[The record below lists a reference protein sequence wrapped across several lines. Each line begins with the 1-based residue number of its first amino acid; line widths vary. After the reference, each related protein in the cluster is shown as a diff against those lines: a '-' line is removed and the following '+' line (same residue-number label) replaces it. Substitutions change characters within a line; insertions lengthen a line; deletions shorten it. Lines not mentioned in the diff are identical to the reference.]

1 MIYVVSVSMAVLL
14 VLLSISIYKSFR
26 SHRPMGNML
35 GYYAISCAVVV
46 ISFAVNLMAS
56 SEQVMIFFCCIQNI
70 GVTWSYY
77 FLFRFSSEFAERK
90 PGCIMYRIICVA
102 VLMIDSAVILTTP
115 VNGIA
120 FHISIRDDAG
130 TTVAVLNPKLFF
142 LIHCLLCM
150 ILIVS
155 VIWVLADRI
164 RHSAKVY
171 ALKYSFVIAA
181 TILMALPGALFVF
194 DESSI
199 IDYSVFFFGFSGT
212 FLYYAAFVLPAIIV
226 FGGSQGYLADI
237 MPGTYALYDNT
248 GVLINHDDRAFSILG
263 EEFPPDEQKMRD
275 LIHLNDSDSGS
286 IMHGGKEYSI
296 IAKKIVDRNGYHV
309 ITAYVFVDVTEKS
322 IQIEKEHQTAIIDKL
337 TGINNRTG
345 FVEEAE
351 EFMAAHGGENCY
363 AMMISGVNGFK
374 DINRLYGT
382 KVGDDVLKKVAGSL
396 SDIKKRLPIVF
407 GRVAESKFSIM
418 APFNELESVASTI
431 SSLTVETDS
440 GALEIGMRHG
450 YVVMNKRLSL
460 EEYYELATV
469 AFVNSKKNE
478 GFNVVEYSATLAEEQ
493 KRRETL
499 IADVRNAMANKEFVI
514 DLQPHISISDN
525 SVVGAKAWA
534 CWEHH
539 MYGRLDNTEF
549 MSLLDEAGFTWELNR
564 YVWREAAAT
573 LERFKGSDFF
583 NGYISVEL
591 DKDNILRDDLTEV
604 LESLLKEYDLKADKL
619 HLVIRK
625 CGDEITRERVVTIL
639 RELRS
644 LGFYIEEADFG
655 KGRSNI
661 ESFLALPFDGVIIDM
676 NVLKIADTCS
686 RPVDTANALV
696 KAIQSVS
703 MDAIVVGV
711 DTVEDLE
718 YIKKLGIKTAEGK
731 LFCEAIPLKEF
742 VGYVRKKNKTV
753 PSSE

>member
-1 MIYVVSVSMAVLL
+1 MIYVCSVSMAVLL
-14 VLLSISIYKSFR
+14 VLLCVSIYKSFSSR
-26 SHRPMGNML
+26 TPMGNML
-35 GYYAISCAVVV
+35 GYFALSCAVVV
-46 ISFAVNLMAS
+46 VSFAVNLISA
-56 SEQVMIFFCCIQNI
+56 SEQVMTFFCCIQNI
-70 GVTWSYY
+70 AVTWSYY

-90 PGCIMYRIICVA
+90 SNRVMYRIICVA

-115 VNGIA
+115 INGIA
-120 FHISIRDDAG
+120 FHIAIRDDAG
-130 TTVAVLNPKLFF
+130 TTVAVLSPKLFF
-142 LIHCLLCM
+142 FIHCVLCL

-164 RHSAKVY
+164 RHSARVY
-171 ALKYSFVIAA
+171 ALKYAFVIGA

-199 IDYSVFFFGFSGT
+199 LDYSVFFFGFSGS

-226 FGGSQGYLADI
+226 FGGSQGYLAAI

-248 GVLINHDDRAFSILG
+248 GVLINRDDRAFSVLG
-263 EEFPPDEQKMRD
+263 EEFPQDEDKMREIIRLD
-275 LIHLNDSDSGS
+275 DSNSGS

-296 IAKKIVDRNGYHV
+296 SARKIVDRNGFHV
-309 ITAYVFVDVTEKS
+309 LTAYVFVDVTEKS
-322 IQIEKEHQTAIIDKL
+322 IQLEKEHKTAIIDKL
-337 TGINNRTG
+337 TGINNRAG
-345 FVEEAE
+345 FTEEAE
-351 EFMAAHGGENCY
+351 EFMAEHGNENCY

-382 KVGDDVLKKVAGSL
+382 KVGDDVLKKVAGAL
-396 SDIKKRLPIVF
+396 IDIKRRLPIVF

-418 APFNELESVASTI
+418 APFAELESVAATI

-450 YVVMNKRLSL
+450 YVVMNKRLSF

-478 GFNVVEYSATLAEEQ
+478 GYNVVEYSATLAEEQ

-514 DLQPHISISDN
+514 DLQPHISLADN

-539 MYGRLDNTEF
+539 LYGRLDNTEF

-564 YVWREAAAT
+564 YVWKEAAAT

-625 CGDEITRERVVTIL
+625 CSDEVTRERVIRIL
-639 RELRS
+639 RDLRS
-644 LGFYIEEADFG
+644 RGFYIEEADFG
-655 KGRSNI
+655 KGRSSI
-661 ESFLALPFDGVIIDM
+661 EAFLALPFDGVIIDM
-676 NVLKIADTCS
+676 SVLKIADTCS
-686 RPVDTANALV
+686 RPVETANAFV

-711 DTVEDLE
+711 DTKDDLE
-718 YIKKLGIKTAEGK
+718 YIKKLGIQTAEGK
-731 LFCEAIPLKEF
+731 LFCEPIPLKEF
-742 VGYVRKKNKTV
+742 VGYVRKKNKSV